1 MPTLFGSSFKKF
13 SVKDIF
19 ERIGKNL
26 KVEWILGDSGIV
38 VMYVGA
44 CVCVYVFSCILW
56 QNPTCGRGGSTIIEN
71 SAPQKMILRAYVLS
85 FPKDGT

>member
-1 MPTLFGSSFKKF
+1 MPTLFGSSFKEF

-26 KVEWILGDSGIV
+26 KVAWLLGDNGIM
-38 VMYVGA
+38 VMYVSA

-56 QNPTCGRGGSTIIEN
+56 QNPTCGSWGG
-71 SAPQKMILRAYVLS
+71 VLL
-85 FPKDGT
+85 